1 MKMSRSYKVSKKK
14 KKKGG
19 EEGIRGD
26 NAEK

>member
-1 MKMSRSYKVSKKK
+1 MKMSRSYKVSKK